1 MNWLFGRSN
10 KPPADLKTDRL
21 RLVAITPAMM
31 AAEQQA
37 DGSLT
42 KLLHARLTPEWPP
55 EHWEPHV
62 FDFIL
67 KQFADEPT
75 TAGWHRYVVLPD
87 SYGCS
92 TTLIGC
98 VGGFPKPDG
107 DVEIGYSTIPQFQRQ
122 GYATEAATTL
132 VNWLLARKG
141 VRSVSAQTFP
151 HFPSPSKSWSAA
163 ACPQP
168 AMVMKQVLCAIV
180 VCAKRGESVIRC
192 TVLEPTVRRI
202 FSLGESGSGGRF
214 CFPQTP

>member
-1 MNWLFGRSN
+1 MNWPFGRSN
-10 KPPADLKTDRL
+10 KPTADLKTARL
-21 RLVAITPAMM
+21 RLIAITPAMM

-62 FDFIL
+62 FEFIL

-75 TAGWHRYVVLPD
+75 TAGYHRYVVLPD

-92 TTLIGC
+92 TTLIGA

-122 GYATEAATTL
+122 GYGTEAATTL
-132 VNWLLARKG
+132 VKWLLSRKG

-151 HFPSPSKSWSAA
+151 HLPESIKIMERCGMFPAGDGDEA
-163 ACPQP
+163 
-168 AMVMKQVLCAIV
+168 
-180 VCAKRGESVIRC
+180 G
-192 TVLEPTVRRI
+192 TVRYR
-202 FSLGESGSGGRF
+202 RMR
-214 CFPQTP
+214 